1 MNDVNGLPKPKN
13 SDWPNAPDVTSMSEL
28 NKSGHLFKQTA
39 VATSSPINSIAH
51 KLDQML
57 EIIQTQNCQISE
69 MRNEIIGLKQNR
81 VEGNDALKAEGNKI
95 EIRLSKLIE
104 EYLIRYE
111 REHNKKLEA
120 FITGRCV
127 FELFELFEWFEL
139 ISNFKKFLCSIDYRE
154 AQNREIC
161 ESIVHGL
168 SQIICTQINAN
179 LSQIVSAEMKKHVL
193 PIIASKLDAIKSQI
207 QADIAQKI
215 TMSDH
220 VIKENILNICKSRVI
235 SGVS

>member
-13 SDWPNAPDVTSMSEL
+13 SDWPNAPVVTTMSEL

-39 VATSSPINSIAH
+39 AASLSSSPINSIGH

-69 MRNEIIGLKQNR
+69 LRNEIIGLKQNR

-120 FITGRCV
+120 FVSGRCV
-127 FELFELFEWFEL
+127 SESYVQLFEL
-139 ISNFKKFLCSIDYRE
+139 R
-154 AQNREIC
+154 
-161 ESIVHGL
+161 
-168 SQIICTQINAN
+168 
-179 LSQIVSAEMKKHVL
+179 
-193 PIIASKLDAIKSQI
+193 
-207 QADIAQKI
+207 
-215 TMSDH
+215 
-220 VIKENILNICKSRVI
+220 LNICILICQLQRSTE
-235 SGVS
+235 S